1 MLLDATAQYDIAVAL
16 DFSGHQ
22 NILVTSTIMRCRR
35 LLRGVHALAD
45 ADLQL
50 EAVVLV
56 RTMTEYAIKLTWML
70 TGDTEYHLAQWA
82 IADIDGRL
90 KMHND
95 VLRVSGVEVL
105 PAKDQADLAAQRAGF
120 VATCGGRTEVQPD
133 LGAQGPRG

>member
-70 TGDTEYHLAQWA
+70 TGDTDTTWRS
-82 IADIDGRL
+82 GRL
-90 KMHND
+90 PT
-95 VLRVSGVEVL
+95 ST
-105 PAKDQADLAAQRAGF
+105 AG
-120 VATCGGRTEVQPD
+120 
-133 LGAQGPRG
+133 